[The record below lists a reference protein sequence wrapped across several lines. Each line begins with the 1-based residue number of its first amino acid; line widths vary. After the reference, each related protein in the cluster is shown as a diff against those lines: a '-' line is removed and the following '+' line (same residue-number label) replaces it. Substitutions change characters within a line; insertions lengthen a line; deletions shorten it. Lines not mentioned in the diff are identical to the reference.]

1 MKLKKLTIHNI
12 ASIEDATIDFSSQP
26 LASSE
31 VFLIT
36 GPTGAGKSTILDA
49 ICLSLFAT
57 TPRLENTNMQGASND
72 SGKDIKI
79 NDPRQLMR
87 RNTGEAFCSLSFTGS
102 NGVAYEAIWSVA
114 RARKKSD
121 GKLQPKN
128 WQLKNLDT
136 GLTLTK
142 DAEIQKEIASAIS
155 LDFNQFCRT
164 TLLAQGDF
172 TKFLNSQ
179 DKEKAEILEKITGV
193 DVYSKIGR
201 KVFEITSE
209 KEKEYACARD
219 LIAGTMVMGA
229 EEADALKKE
238 IGDIDRLLADLRQTR
253 KTSELKLNWIKTDSD
268 LAAKE
273 TDADEKYKAASAM
286 TESPEWQE
294 KLLLSRQWNETIKAR
309 HTLQLLT
316 KARNDARSQL
326 VAIDGSRSDFARIRK
341 GQLWI
346 EENLRRNADKQ
357 EATIK
362 VLADC
367 KDKEQV
373 FANIQT
379 IIGQLDIRS
388 AAMKKTEDLAK
399 STDLQK
405 ASLQGELKT
414 RMDAAEKTYS
424 ECRKRLDEHKTR
436 STRLEKNLETANL
449 TMLNKEKGRLQDSI
463 HNLKSANEKLTSLR
477 DNKEKHRNQLADIEN
492 LQKEIGLLSS
502 RLEALLPQIHDAQ
515 LIAKIRKEDLE
526 KQQDSVDKW
535 AKKVRATLHKGDV
548 CPVCQ
553 QTILTEIPLEAT
565 IDEIY
570 GNLKKASDEAEK
582 NVADLNARQLSLQ
595 ADIKAKSE
603 RLEADRKKSAGEAA
617 SLRNALKA
625 AQEVCDKCGLGVISD
640 NTGCLIAEKLE
651 QAGKESESL
660 DKKIAAA
667 DILAKEV
674 TGCRKEAD
682 RLQAEL
688 DRSAKSLEKA
698 KAAITECGNSIAT
711 NSSLMATYTQ
721 QADEARKEVAAMLAN
736 TRWEHSWQ
744 TDTAGFIDELKK
756 QAKLYDD
763 NTRALDVLRQ
773 SARENSTLLKNV
785 AEASAAIAEMLTGA
799 DDCTDGKPERMDDI
813 LTAANHLRTRIGSA
827 MRLREKSLA
836 DAALAQKDLDA
847 YLSQHGEYSRQLLE
861 TLHSHPAEEINALN
875 TAIEKTRID
884 IAEKKSSLSMIKEQ
898 RKELLLNRPV
908 FNDGDDR
915 DSLDSAIK
923 EIDLRIQK
931 LGEEKGAKTLRLQQ
945 DEENR
950 RRLRTLISEAEAKK
964 KIFDRW
970 SRLNQLIGDST
981 GSKFR
986 KIAQSYV
993 LSNLVNSANHYMRTL
1008 TDRYMLKVEPGSFVI
1023 MLVDAWQGYTCRAAS
1038 TISGGEGFLVS
1049 LALALALS
1057 DIGQTLA
1064 VDTLF
1069 IDEGFGTLSGQPLH
1083 NAIDTLRRLH
1093 CKGGRHVGIISHV
1106 EELRERIPVQIQLV
1120 QGGNDSK
1127 SRVTIVPEV

>member
-72 SGKDIKI
+72 TGKDIKI

-102 NGVAYEAIWSVA
+102 NGVAYEATWSVA
-114 RARKKSD
+114 RARKKSE
-121 GKLQPKN
+121 GKLQSKN

-209 KEKEYACARD
+209 KEKEYAGACD
-219 LIAGTMVMGA
+219 LIAGTLVMSA
-229 EEADALKKE
+229 EEAAELKRE
-238 IGDIDRLLADLRQTR
+238 IRDIDRQLADLRQAR
-253 KTSELKLNWIKTDSD
+253 KSSELKLNWIKTDTD

-273 TDADEKYKAASAM
+273 TDAEEKYRAANAR

-294 KLLLSRQWNETIKAR
+294 KLLLSKQWNDTIKAR

-316 KARNDARSQL
+316 KAQNDARSQL
-326 VAIDGSRSDFARIRK
+326 VAIDGSRNDFARIRQ
-341 GQLWI
+341 GQLWL
-346 EENLRRNADKQ
+346 EESLRLNAEKQ
-357 EATIK
+357 VAILK
-362 VLADC
+362 ALADD

-373 FANIQT
+373 YANLQT

-388 AAMKKTEDLAK
+388 AAVKKTEELTK
-399 STDLQK
+399 STDLLK
-405 ASLQGELKT
+405 ASLQGELTTKK
-414 RMDAAEKTYS
+414 DAAEKIYS
-424 ECRKRLDEHKTR
+424 ECRKRLEEHKTR
-436 STRLEKNLETANL
+436 LTRLEKNLETANL
-449 TMLNKEKGRLQDSI
+449 TMLNKEKGQLQDYI
-463 HNLKSANEKLTSLR
+463 HNLKSADEKLTSIR
-477 DNKEKHRNQLADIEN
+477 NDKEKHRNQLADIES
-492 LQKEIGLLSS
+492 LHKEIGQLSS

-515 LIAKIRKEDLE
+515 LIAKTRKEDLE
-526 KQQDSVDKW
+526 KQQDSIDKW

-553 QTILTEIPLEAT
+553 QTILTDIPLEAT
-565 IDEIY
+565 LDEIY
-570 GNLKKASDEAEK
+570 SNLKKACDNADKKVAE
-582 NVADLNARQLSLQ
+582 LNALQLSLQ

-603 RLEADRKKSAGEAA
+603 SLEAGRKRSAEEAA
-617 SLRNALKA
+617 ALGNAQKA
-625 AQEVCDKCGLGVISD
+625 AQSMCDKCGLGVIGD
-640 NTGCLIAEKLE
+640 NTGRLIAEKLE

-660 DKKIAAA
+660 DKRIAAA
-667 DILAKEV
+667 DILAKDV
-674 TGCRKEAD
+674 TGCRKVAD

-688 DRSAKSLEKA
+688 ERSNKSLEMA
-698 KAAITECGNSIAT
+698 KAAITGCENSIAT

-721 QADEARKEVAAMLAN
+721 QADAAGKEVAAMLAD
-736 TRWEHSWQ
+736 TRWEHAWQ
-744 TDTAGFIDELKK
+744 SDTAAFIDELKK
-756 QAKLYDD
+756 QAKIYDS
-763 NTRALDVLRQ
+763 NIKALDALRQ
-773 SARENSTLLKNV
+773 SERENSTLLKNV
-785 AEASAAIAEMLTGA
+785 AEASAAIGELLPEVE
-799 DDCTDGKPERMDDI
+799 DDTIGKPERMDDI

-836 DAALAQKDLDA
+836 DAAHAQKDLDA
-847 YLSQHGEYSRQLLE
+847 YLYGHEEYSRQLLE
-861 TLHSHPAEEINALN
+861 TLHLHPAEEINAIN
-875 TAIEKTRID
+875 AEIEKTRIE
-884 IAEKKSSLSMIKEQ
+884 IAEKKSSLNLIREQ
-898 RKELLLNRPV
+898 RKELLLNRPD
-908 FNDGDDR
+908 FNEGDNR
-915 DSLDSAIK
+915 ASLESSIK
-923 EIDLRIQK
+923 DIDVRIQK

-945 DEENR
+945 DDENR
-950 RRLRTLISEAEAKK
+950 RRLQTLISEAEAKK
-964 KIFDRW
+964 NIFDRW

-1008 TDRYMLKVEPGSFVI
+1008 TDRYSLKVEPGSFVI
-1023 MLVDAWQGYTCRAAS
+1023 LLVDAWQGYTCRAAS

-1083 NAIDTLRRLH
+1083 NAINTLRQLH

-1120 QGGNDSK
+1120 QDGNDSK
-1127 SRVTIVPEV
+1127 SRVLIVPEV